1 MRTQFNIR
9 LPEEHVRRLDAMRQA
24 RGGLSQSEMVM
35 SLIDTEQGRR
45 DGRAKHSDL
54 VIYPDERMAAVVGEM
69 NRYALDDLETAVR
82 ARRLELAAGELRARE
97 IPVLTKLPEWDGVFG
112 YLLVLAPNY
121 LSAFGEEE
129 RRTVPPNVLADT
141 AEARHLLDYLRELT
155 PVEAYR
161 RWHRTV
167 APLAEEQQAK
177 WWYRSYMDYHSVYTA
192 LERVRAEIRRVYYG
206 EEPVNEARDYT
217 LQNEELALADML
229 RDVTGA
235 MKQ

>member
-45 DGRAKHSDL
+45 DGRTKKGGL
-54 VIYPDERMAAVVGEM
+54 VIYPDARMAAVVGEM
-69 NRYALDDLETAVR
+69 NRYALDDLETAIHT
-82 ARRLELAAGELRARE
+82 RRLELAADELRARGM
-97 IPVLTKLPEWDGVFG
+97 PVLTKLPDRDGAFG
-112 YLLVLAPNY
+112 YLLVLAPHY
-121 LSAFGEEE
+121 LSAFTETE
-129 RRTVPPNVLADT
+129 RQAIPPNVLADA

-161 RWHRTV
+161 RWYRTV
-167 APLAEEQQAK
+167 ASLDEEQQAK
-177 WWYRSYMDYHSVYTA
+177 WWYGSYMDYHSVYTA

-206 EEPVNEARDYT
+206 EEPVNEARNYA
-217 LQNEELALADML
+217 LQNEEFALADML

-235 MKQ
+235 MKK